1 MFNRITSATAR
12 PQLRSKVRLRVD
24 PRTGHD
30 ILLYPERGLEL
41 NQTGTEIARLCTGVM
56 TIADIEHH
64 LARRYSDI
72 SPDEIRREVLYFLNA
87 LVGRGLIVCHD

>member
-1 MFNRITSATAR
+1 
-12 PQLRSKVRLRVD
+12 
-24 PRTGHD
+24 
-30 ILLYPERGLEL
+30 
-41 NQTGTEIARLCTGVM
+41 M